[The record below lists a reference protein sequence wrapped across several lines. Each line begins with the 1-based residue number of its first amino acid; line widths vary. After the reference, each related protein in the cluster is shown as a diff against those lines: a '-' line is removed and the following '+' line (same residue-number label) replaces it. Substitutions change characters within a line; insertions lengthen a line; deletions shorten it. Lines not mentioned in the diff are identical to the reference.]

1 MDSRIQLLASKA
13 PFGQLWFRSIVS
25 LSFQR
30 TSDDRVKKQ
39 IEIKDF
45 QNNTLAFFST
55 RNRPRYDRDKTAV
68 LKGKQRPLADKEV
81 VYLYDCNV
89 CGLHLTSVG
98 ERKQHSKEM
107 HKDYEICEHCGCGFR
122 SKTAMATHQTPA
134 SELCI
139 LSLNKISGVKLK
151 QWAATGVR
159 AKNCELAE
167 YLSEEDEE
175 PSSEDVVT
183 HVVAESAV
191 DEVNLDDDLLN

>member
-1 MDSRIQLLASKA
+1 MI
-13 PFGQLWFRSIVS
+13 WFRSIVS

-30 TSDDRVKKQ
+30 TFDDRVKKQ
-39 IEIKDF
+39 IGINDF

-81 VYLYDCNV
+81 VDIYDFNV
-89 CGLHLTSVG
+89 CGWHLKSVE
-98 ERKQHSKEM
+98 ERRQHSKEV
-107 HKDYEICEHCGCGFR
+107 HKDYEICDHCGCGFR
-122 SKTAMATHQTPA
+122 SKTAKATHQTPA

-139 LSLNKISGVKLK
+139 SNLNKLSGVKLK

-159 AKNCELAE
+159 ARNCELAE

-175 PSSEDVVT
+175 PSSEDVK
-183 HVVAESAV
+183 
-191 DEVNLDDDLLN
+191 